1 MRKLISTFAALIAV
15 SCAPGPVLAAAPV
28 PCDKLGHYT
37 MLVVD
42 MSVTPKQY
50 HSWLQAQK
58 FSAAQLEEL
67 NDLDGLIA
75 AAAKVLTLTE
85 LDRLP
90 GLVYE
95 QCMKERSV

>member
-1 MRKLISTFAALIAV
+1 MRKLISTLAALIAV
-15 SCAPGPVLAAAPV
+15 SCAPSPVLAAAPV

-67 NDLDGLIA
+67 NDLDGLIV
-75 AAAKVLTLTE
+75 AAAKVFTLAE

-90 GLVYE
+90 GMVYE
-95 QCMKERSV
+95 QCMKERSI